1 MTAQS
6 RPARAAI
13 GMCFDRTF
21 PAELVLE
28 FARDLESGGADEL
41 WIIEDCFFTS
51 GPSLAAAALAVTE
64 RLTVGI
70 GILPA
75 VVRTAAVTAMEFAT
89 LHQLGPGRVI
99 PGIGHGV
106 QSWMGQMG
114 VRPRS
119 PLTALEEV
127 LTAVRRLLAGESV
140 TVHGSYVTLEDVTLA
155 APPSPPPPVVAGVR
169 GAKSLQLAG
178 RAADGVVLAEGA
190 GPTYLRWALDQAG
203 RPDGFVAAVFA
214 TPCIM
219 PDRREAHRTMAPWL
233 ARLLDDPGPS
243 FAALPFRD
251 ELLALHRDRGADGLI
266 DMPREWW
273 NEFGPI
279 GTMDDALAHI
289 AALEAEGAGHIA
301 LFPPPDIAIA
311 RAQLVDVLELARH

>member
-1 MTAQS
+1 MTG
-6 RPARAAI
+6 I

-28 FARDLESGGADEL
+28 FARELESGGADEL
-41 WIIEDCFFTS
+41 WVIEDCFYTS

-75 VVRTAAVTAMEFAT
+75 VTRTAAMTAMEFAT

-119 PLTALEEV
+119 PLTALREV
-127 LTAVRRLLAGESV
+127 LTAVRRLLAGETV
-140 TVHGSYVTLEDVTLA
+140 TVHGEYVTLQDVTLA
-155 APPSPPPPVVAGVR
+155 APPAPPPPVVAGVR

-178 RAADGVVLAEGA
+178 QAADGIVLAEGA
-190 GPTYLRWALDQAG
+190 GPAYLRWALDQAG
-203 RPDGFVAAVFA
+203 RPDGFVAAVFT

-219 PDRREAHRTMAPWL
+219 PDRREAYRTMAPWL
-233 ARLLDDPGPS
+233 AGLLDNPGP
-243 FAALPFRD
+243 AVHVLPFRE
-251 ELLALHRDRGADGLI
+251 ELLAWYRERGADALA
-266 DMPREWW
+266 DMPAEWW
-273 NEFGPI
+273 SEFGAI
-279 GTMDDALAHI
+279 GTMDDARAHL
-289 AALEAEGAGHIA
+289 AALQAQGAGHIA
-301 LFPPPDIAIA
+301 LFPPPDLTIA
-311 RAQLVDVLELARH
+311 RAQLADVLELARH

>member
-1 MTAQS
+1 MSNRAQ
-6 RPARAAI
+6 I

-21 PAELVLE
+21 PAPAVLE

-89 LHQLGPGRVI
+89 LHQVSGGRVI

-127 LTAVRRLLAGESV
+127 LTAVRRLLAGETV
-140 TVHGSYVTLEDVTLA
+140 TVHGDYVTLDEVTLA
-155 APPSPPPPVVAGVR
+155 APPSPPPPVLAGVR
-169 GAKSLQLAG
+169 GAKSMQLAG

-190 GPTYLRWALDQAG
+190 GPAYLRWSLDQAG
-203 RPDGFVAAVFA
+203 RPDGFRAAVFA
-214 TPCIM
+214 SPCIA
-219 PDRREAHRTMAPWL
+219 PDRREAYRMMAPWL
-233 ARLLDDPGPS
+233 AGLLDDPGP
-243 FAALPFRD
+243 AVAVLPFRD
-251 ELLALHRDRGADGLI
+251 ELLARYREQGADGLVG
-266 DMPREWW
+266 MPHDWW
-273 NEFGPI
+273 LEFGPI
-279 GTMDDALAHI
+279 GTMDDARSHV
-289 AALEAEGAGHIA
+289 AALEAEGAGHVA
-301 LFPPPDIAIA
+301 LFPPPDLAIA
-311 RAQLVDVLELARH
+311 REQVRDVLELARR